1 LQHLI
6 FIFMILVL
14 SACSRTPEYKA
25 PEGEAGGCGSLYYR
39 YDTGHLTL
47 LKLDLGDR
55 ALQGNQTSLV
65 LNVPEDKVDAELLV
79 FAKATPDYFCHGQT
93 PQQTP
98 KAVWKLLSGK
108 ITVKTTGACVTPA
121 SCNTSVVLEDGQF
134 GMEFE
139 GQLLK
144 FNIESVSIDRVV
156 EGAK

>member
-39 YDTGHLTL
+39 YDTAHLTL
-47 LKLDLGDR
+47 LKLNLGDR
-55 ALQGNQTSLV
+55 ALQAKQTSLE
-65 LNVPEDKVDAELLV
+65 LNVPEDKVDAEMLV
-79 FAKATPDYFCHGQT
+79 FAKATPDYFCHDQT
-93 PQQTP
+93 PQQPP
-98 KAVWKLLSGK
+98 KSVWKLLSGK
-108 ITVKTTGACVTPA
+108 ITVKTTGACTAPA

-139 GQLLK
+139 SQMLK

>member
-1 LQHLI
+1 
-6 FIFMILVL
+6 MILVL

-39 YDTGHLTL
+39 YDTAHLTL
-47 LKLDLGDR
+47 LKLNLGDR
-55 ALQGNQTSLV
+55 ALQAKQTSLE
-65 LNVPEDKVDAELLV
+65 LNVPEDKVDAEMLV
-79 FAKATPDYFCHGQT
+79 FAKATPDYFCHDQT
-93 PQQTP
+93 PQQPP
-98 KAVWKLLSGK
+98 KSVWKLLSGK
-108 ITVKTTGACVTPA
+108 ITVKTTGACTAPA

-139 GQLLK
+139 SQMLK

>member
-1 LQHLI
+1 
-6 FIFMILVL
+6 MILVL

-39 YDTGHLTL
+39 YDTAHLTL
-47 LKLDLGDR
+47 LKLNLGDR
-55 ALQGNQTSLV
+55 ALQANQTSLE
-65 LNVPEDKVDAELLV
+65 LNVPEDKVDAEMLV

-93 PQQTP
+93 PQQPP
-98 KAVWKLLSGK
+98 KSVWKLLSGK
-108 ITVKTTGACVTPA
+108 ITVKTTGACTAPA

-139 GQLLK
+139 SQMLK

>member
-39 YDTGHLTL
+39 YDTAHLTL
-47 LKLDLGDR
+47 LKLNLGDR
-55 ALQGNQTSLV
+55 ALQANQTSLE
-65 LNVPEDKVDAELLV
+65 LNVPEDKVDAEMLV

-93 PQQTP
+93 PQQPP
-98 KAVWKLLSGK
+98 KSVWKLLSGK
-108 ITVKTTGACVTPA
+108 ITVKTTGACTAPA

-139 GQLLK
+139 SQMLK

>member
-1 LQHLI
+1 MQHLI

-39 YDTGHLTL
+39 YDTAHLTL
-47 LKLDLGDR
+47 LKLNLGDR
-55 ALQGNQTSLV
+55 ALQANQTSLE
-65 LNVPEDKVDAELLV
+65 LNVPEDKVDAEMLV

-93 PQQTP
+93 PQQPP
-98 KAVWKLLSGK
+98 KSVWKLLSGK
-108 ITVKTTGACVTPA
+108 ITVKTTGACTAPA

-139 GQLLK
+139 SQMLK

>member
-39 YDTGHLTL
+39 YDTAHLTL
-47 LKLDLGDR
+47 LKLNLGDR
-55 ALQGNQTSLV
+55 ALQANQTSLE
-65 LNVPEDKVDAELLV
+65 LNVPEDKVDAEMLV

-93 PQQTP
+93 PQQPP
-98 KAVWKLLSGK
+98 KSVWKLLSGK
-108 ITVKTTGACVTPA
+108 ITVKTTGACTAPA

-139 GQLLK
+139 SQMLK
-144 FNIESVSIDRVV
+144 FNIESVSIDRVA
-156 EGAK
+156 EAAK